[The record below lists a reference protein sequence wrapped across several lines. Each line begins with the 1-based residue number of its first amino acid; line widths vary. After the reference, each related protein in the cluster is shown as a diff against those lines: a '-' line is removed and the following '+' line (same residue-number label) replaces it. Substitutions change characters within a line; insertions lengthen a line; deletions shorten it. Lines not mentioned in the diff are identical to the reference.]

1 MAVTSLPPVAEAGE
15 CRILVLAPFGR
26 DAYLACSVLDA
37 AGMKAAP
44 CLDGDAVGRLARR
57 GIGALLLTEEAAAA
71 DLEALTALVE
81 RQAPW
86 SDLPVIVF
94 ASSDPSSLAGRAL
107 LERLRPL
114 GNVTILERPVHR
126 TTLVSAA
133 QAALR
138 ARNRQYQ
145 MRDLLAEQKRGLKMR
160 DQFLAMLGHE
170 LRNPL
175 GALQNTLHLIEMGG
189 QNESDERGARVEP
202 THLALI
208 ARQVG
213 NLGRLVDDLL
223 DVSRVTSGKIMLKR
237 EPVDMAE
244 LVSRCV
250 ESLGSAAHI
259 HGLSLEHDAAR
270 GVVVFGDSTRLE
282 QVVTNLLTN
291 AIKYTPPHGNVHVA
305 VGTQGNHAVI
315 TVSDTGAGLTE
326 EMLEGVFELF
336 SQADRT
342 LERAEGG
349 LGVGLTL
356 ARALV
361 RQHGGEVTA
370 RSAGPGQGSTFDVRL
385 PLAEKAATPERAST
399 RSSVRRSPSNSL
411 RVLVVEDHADNR
423 ESLVFL
429 LRQLGHE
436 ARGAE
441 DGARA
446 LRLLT
451 SDAFDLAFV
460 DIGLPGMDGYEVA
473 RRARAN
479 GAPKVHLVALTG
491 YGQPEDRERSRAAG
505 FDDHIAKPLELATLD
520 AVLTRVAPV
529 RS

>member
-1 MAVTSLPPVAEAGE
+1 VTSLRPSAETAE
-15 CRILVLAPFGR
+15 CGILVLAPFGR
-26 DAYLACSVLDA
+26 DAQLACSVLAA
-37 AGMKAAP
+37 AGMQAEP
-44 CLDGDAVGRLARR
+44 CSDGDVVRRLARK
-57 GIGALLLTEEAAAA
+57 GIGALVLTEEAAAA
-71 DLEALTALVE
+71 DVGALTALVE
-81 RQAPW
+81 RQAAW

-94 ASSDPSSLAGRAL
+94 ASSDPSSLAGREL
-107 LERLRPL
+107 LEQLRPL

-126 TTLVSAA
+126 NTLISAA
-133 QAALR
+133 KAALR

-145 MRDLLAEQKRGLKMR
+145 MRDLLAEHKRGLSMR

-175 GALQNTLHLIEMGG
+175 GAVQNTLHLIAMGR
-189 QNESDERGARVEP
+189 QNESDEQGVRVEP
-202 THLALI
+202 RHVALI

-213 NLGRLVDDLL
+213 NLSRLVDDLL
-223 DVSRVTSGKIMLKR
+223 DVSRVTSGKIVLKR
-237 EPVDMAE
+237 EVVDLAE

-270 GVVVFGDSTRLE
+270 GVVVFGDPTRLE
-282 QVVTNLLTN
+282 QVVTNLLAN

-305 VGTQGNHAVI
+305 VGTDGNHAVI
-315 TVSDTGAGLTE
+315 TVADTGAGLTE
-326 EMLEGVFELF
+326 EMLERVFELF

-349 LGVGLTL
+349 LGIGLTL
-356 ARALV
+356 VRAIV

-385 PLAEKAATPERAST
+385 ALARQPATSSAST
-399 RSSVRRSPSNSL
+399 RLRARQPPAHAL

-429 LRQLGHE
+429 LQQLGHQ
-436 ARGAE
+436 AQGAE
-441 DGARA
+441 DGMRA
-446 LRLLT
+446 LPLLA
-451 SDAFDLAFV
+451 SGHFDLAFV

-479 GAPKVHLVALTG
+479 GAPNVHLVALTG
-491 YGQPEDRERSRAAG
+491 YGQPEDRERSRTAG
-505 FDDHIAKPLELATLD
+505 FDDHIAKPLDLATLD
-520 AVLTRVAPV
+520 AVLSRVGSV